1 MALQDLTPQLR
12 TRLSRMERA
21 VGWFVVLATLL
32 LVVGFAYYLR
42 STAQRKGWF
51 KTRVPYFTMLDRA
64 TGLRV
69 GDPVMLMGFEV
80 GQITDV
86 QPQPPQDFQYNVYVE
101 FEIREPNYGYL
112 WTEGSKAKVTSTDL
126 LGKRVLEVTK
136 GTGGHATYV
145 FHPLSEMTLSEAATV
160 SNPWRWELAKDF
172 YEHET
177 NRVLKAGTPLG
188 QDTLAILRRLGP
200 ETFSVLDTNI
210 THKSPT
216 GVWHDYEG
224 SYVKFIPRRL
234 ATPTQKANLYWLVS
248 EETPAVTEQVD
259 KIIAQIQEALPNVL
273 ALTNQL
279 ATMLTHGSSLASNLN
294 DVALAARPIAT
305 NLTQLSLQLREPGSL
320 GEWMLGVAGQRQL
333 RATIDNTY
341 AAVTNANSAITNVDA
356 NISEM
361 LDNLG
366 RSLNHLADLTG
377 NLNAQ
382 VQANTNILESVSRA
396 VTDADDLVQ
405 GLKRHWLLRSAFK
418 TKPASPAPRT
428 NAPPVQR
435 LKSPRD

>member
-32 LVVGFAYYLR
+32 LVVGFGYYLR
-42 STAQRKGWF
+42 NTAKRKGWF
-51 KTRVPYFTMLDRA
+51 KTRVSYFTMLDRA

-86 QPQPPQDFQYNVYVE
+86 QPQPPEDFQFNVYVE
-101 FEIREPNYGYL
+101 FEIREPNYGYI

-145 FHPLSEMTLSEAATV
+145 FNPVSELNLGEATTLS
-160 SNPWRWELAKDF
+160 NPGRWLVAGDF
-172 YEHET
+172 YEHDT
-177 NRVLKAGTPLG
+177 NLVLKAGTPLD
-188 QDTLAILRRLGP
+188 QNVLTILRRLGR
-200 ETFSVLDTNI
+200 EKFSILDTN
-210 THKSPT
+210 TLHKAPT
-216 GVWHDYEG
+216 GVWNDYQG
-224 SYVKFIPRRL
+224 GYVKFTPRS
-234 ATPTQKANLYWLVS
+234 PTQKPNLYWLYS

-259 KIIAQIQEALPNVL
+259 KIIAQVREALPNIL
-273 ALTNQL
+273 GLTNQL
-279 ATMLTHGSSLASNLN
+279 SAMLVHGTSMASNLN
-294 DVALAARPIAT
+294 DMAQAARPVAT
-305 NLTQLSLQLREPGSL
+305 NLTAISMKLREPGSI

-333 RATIDNTY
+333 QATIENTY
-341 AAVTNANSAITNVDA
+341 TTITNANMAITNTDA
-356 NISEM
+356 NLTEL

-366 RSLNHLADLTG
+366 RSLNSLADITS
-377 NLNAQ
+377 NLNSQ
-382 VQANTNILESVSRA
+382 VQNNTNILSSISKA

-418 TKPASPAPRT
+418 AKPPPAT
-428 NAPPVQR
+428 NAPPPLQK
-435 LKSPRD
+435 LKTTPKPIP